1 MRARTVRKI
10 SNAGA
15 NVTVKEPLDGSTGS
29 STPSSETRHP
39 EASGGRTRETAA
51 RGSVSGRKAAERQN
65 PDPLFVIFEQHL
77 LNFQDP
83 EIDRK
88 TFIAKVVDEY
98 LGMLRQKNITVPKS
112 LEQPI
117 VEELATQVN
126 AMLVKRIYGS
136 STIAEFRA
144 RHVKIR
150 RRRTSPAAKRKA
162 DRTA

>member
-1 MRARTVRKI
+1 VRKI
-10 SNAGA
+10 NAVNA
-15 NVTVKEPLDGSTGS
+15 EVASKEPLKGADGQPVEAEGG
-29 STPSSETRHP
+29 PSAVIGDKRR
-39 EASGGRTRETAA
+39 AGGRGTTA
-51 RGSVSGRKAAERQN
+51 SRKVAERQN

-88 TFIAKVVDEY
+88 TFIAQVVHEY
-98 LGMLRQKNITVPKS
+98 LRMLRLKNITVPKS

-144 RHVKIR
+144 RHVKVKR
-150 RRRTSPAAKRKA
+150 RRPSSNTARKNA
-162 DRTA
+162 